1 MTRKAMAP
9 IATFLLVA
17 FANPSEAKRPPHYH
31 IVPRGQLMKR
41 STEWPEQLFR
51 RKHVS

>member
-17 FANPSEAKRPPHYH
+17 FANPSEAKRPPT
-31 IVPRGQLMKR
+31 IITIITTTTTVP
-41 STEWPEQLFR
+41 STETEMR
-51 RKHVS
+51 R